1 METLEPILAEH
12 PFFKGMPP
20 ELLKLLVSCA
30 SNVKFDAGDYISRE
44 GQEATEF
51 FIIRQGKVALEL
63 FSPTHGAITIETLED
78 GEVLGWS
85 WLLPPYRSHFDA
97 RAVEL
102 TRTIRFDGKCLRAKL
117 EEDHHL
123 GYDMLNRFVKI
134 IAERL
139 SATRLQLLDIYGTRV

>member
-20 ELLKLLVSCA
+20 ELLKLLVGCA
-30 SNVKFDAGDYISRE
+30 SNVKFDVGDFISRE
-44 GQEATEF
+44 GQEASEF

-63 FSPTHGAITIETLED
+63 FSPTHGAITVETLED
-78 GEVLGWS
+78 GDVMGWS

-97 RAVEL
+97 RAMEL
-102 TRTIRFDGKCLRAKL
+102 TRAIRIDGKCMRGKL

-123 GYDMLNRFVKI
+123 GYDMLKRFVKI

>member
-12 PFFKGMPP
+12 PFFKGMSP
-20 ELLKLLVSCA
+20 ELLKLLVGCA
-30 SNVKFDAGDYISRE
+30 SNVKFEAGDFVSRE
-44 GQEATEF
+44 GQETSEF

-63 FSPTHGAITIETLED
+63 FSPTHGAITVETLGD
-78 GEVLGWS
+78 GDVMGWS

-102 TRTIRFDGKCLRAKL
+102 TRAIRFDGKCLRGKL

-123 GYDMLNRFVKI
+123 GYDMLKRFVKI